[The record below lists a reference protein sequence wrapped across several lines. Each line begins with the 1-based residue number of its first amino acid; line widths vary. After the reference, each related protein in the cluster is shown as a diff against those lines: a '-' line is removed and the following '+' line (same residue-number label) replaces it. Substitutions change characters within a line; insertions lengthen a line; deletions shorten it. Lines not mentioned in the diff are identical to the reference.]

1 MTLPFLISGLS
12 MENEENNWLLLVP
25 ERNLA
30 WEINAETNLVE
41 LKKPKLKNKWLKKYL
56 LPYMKNP
63 EYRVKLD
70 NIGTFVWNNIDGK
83 QSCLEIS
90 EKMKREFGSSV
101 DPVEERLG
109 KFFQSLIRYD
119 FILFPQQ
126 EQQ

>member
-1 MTLPFLISGLS
+1 MTLPFLISGLL

-30 WEINAETNLVE
+30 SEINEETNLVE

-56 LPYMKNP
+56 LPHMKNP

-90 EKMKREFGSSV
+90 VKMKKEFGSLV

-126 EQQ
+126 EQR